1 LSAGGVTVEGMTAQ
15 PVSAG
20 DPTDPAAIL
29 ELLPE
34 RWHEQFLAE
43 YRVAL
48 EAAREVRRWP
58 FLAELLHRWHLR
70 AIAYSDPEFST
81 AVREARDARPEDLIP
96 VPGWP
101 ARQ

>member
-1 LSAGGVTVEGMTAQ
+1 MPPATAE
-15 PVSAG
+15 A
-20 DPTDPAAIL
+20 
-29 ELLPE
+29 
-34 RWHEQFLAE
+34 R
-43 YRVAL
+43 RAL
-48 EAAREVRRWP
+48 ITGLTGQDGS

-70 AIAYSDPEFST
+70 AVAYSDPEFST